1 MKKHLMKLAV
11 ICMIA
16 ALFMTPMSI
25 IISSADSPA
34 GDNGGKQVD
43 ILFTHDTH
51 SHLNSFLTV
60 QDEQSVTL
68 GGFAHIKAL
77 INQAKENNPDTLYVD
92 AGDFSMGTLVQTI
105 FDTEAPELRMLGSL
119 ECEVTTLGNHEFD
132 YRSGGLASALKAA
145 AASGDP
151 VPAMVLCN
159 IDWETMEAEGLTE
172 EQQLLKDAFE
182 IYGMKDYVVLTK
194 GDVKIAVLGI
204 FGEDSLSC
212 APTCVLKFKNASVAA
227 AATVKEIQEKEDVDM
242 IVCVSHSGT
251 NEKESKSE
259 DEILAKAVPDI
270 DLIIS
275 GHTHTTLMQPIVHGS
290 TYIVSCGEYGKNLG
304 TLNMTQLSDG
314 RWTMNS
320 YELIPITEEI
330 PTDADAQDKI
340 DSFMDVV
347 DSTYLSQFGYT
358 RDYVLAQNTV
368 TFSPSSDLYY
378 IHTEHNLGNILADS
392 FNYAVENADD
402 FDGHPVD
409 VAIVPS
415 GCVRDSYAIGD
426 ITVEDVFNSYSL
438 GIGLDGIPGYPLI
451 SMYLTGA
458 ELKIGAEIDA
468 SVSDFMRSARLYMN
482 GISFSYNPHR
492 LILNKVTDCY
502 LTDDEGN
509 RVEIQDDKLYRVV
522 CDLYSG
528 QMLGAVT
535 DVSYGI
541 LSIQPKFADGTPIE
555 NIEDAIIL
563 NNGQEIKAW
572 VAIATYLESL
582 EDTNGDGIADVPEY
596 YASSLDRKVVEDSTA
611 ISDLLKK
618 PNKYAVIII
627 IVIIIIIVLAILLI
641 TAIIKLTRKIVR
653 KNNSQN
659 KIETNAK
666 N

>member
-1 MKKHLMKLAV
+1 MKKHIMKLAV
-11 ICMIA
+11 ICMIT
-16 ALFMTPMSI
+16 ALFMTPVSL

-34 GDNGGKQVD
+34 VDNSGKQVD

-60 QDEQSVTL
+60 KDEQSVTL

-77 INQAKENNPDTLYVD
+77 INQAKENNPDTLYID

-105 FDTEAPELRMLGSL
+105 FDTEAPELRMLGAL

-132 YRSGGLASALKAA
+132 YRSGGLASALKSA
-145 AASGDP
+145 AASSDP

-212 APTCVLKFKNASVAA
+212 APTCVLKFKDASVAA
-227 AATVKEIQEKEDVDM
+227 AATVKEIKEKEDVDM

-251 NEKESKSE
+251 NEKISKSE
-259 DEILAKAVPDI
+259 DEILAKAVPEI

-275 GHTHTTLMQPIVHGS
+275 GHTHTTLLQPIVHGN

-320 YELIPITEEI
+320 YALIPITEDI
-330 PTDADAQDKI
+330 PSDADTQDKI

-358 RDYVLAQNTV
+358 RNHVLAQNTV

-415 GCVRDSYAIGD
+415 GCVRDTYAIGD

-482 GISFSYNPHR
+482 GINFSYNPHR

-555 NIEDAIIL
+555 NIEDAIITS
-563 NNGQEIKAW
+563 NGQEIKAW

-582 EDTNGDGIADVPEY
+582 EDTNGDGIADVPGY
-596 YASSLDRKVVEDSTA
+596 YASSLNRKVVEDSTA

-618 PNKYAVIII
+618 PNKCSCTVKKQA
-627 IVIIIIIVLAILLI
+627 
-641 TAIIKLTRKIVR
+641 TE
-653 KNNSQN
+653 N
-659 KIETNAK
+659 KR
-666 N
+666 